1 MTAFEVVLLL
11 CGIICVAVSF
21 IMGDSQKKS
30 TDDKNYDANLTE
42 EQKEDIRRQVT
53 DIIDEEMQNASEKT
67 EVSLYKISN
76 TKILEMNE
84 YADNILGEINR
95 NHNEAVFLYDML
107 NDKAKEVKS
116 TVKDVNVAKKQVE
129 KIQAEVTSAAA
140 NSEEDNAY
148 ADRPGD
154 KPQQKQEPEFRS
166 MTPEI
171 VREIDM
177 PVTSEH
183 DASQENDPYG
193 IVGSD
198 IDDGMDMVSPQELM
212 AVSQMIGQ
220 DVQQNIHAVSA
231 QDNMFPDNAAHD
243 NAAYDTETHGL
254 NRNDEILSMYESG
267 MDSRQI
273 AKKLNLGI
281 GEVRLVID
289 LYKSTK

>member
-21 IMGDSQKKS
+21 IMGDSKKKNK
-30 TDDKNYDANLTE
+30 DDKDYDANLTE

-53 DIIDEEMQNASEKT
+53 DIIDEEMLNASEKT
-67 EVSLYKISN
+67 EVSLDKISN

-116 TVKDVNVAKKQVE
+116 TVKDVNVTKKQVE

-140 NSEEDNAY
+140 NPEEDNAY
-148 ADRPGD
+148 ADKSGD
-154 KPQQKQEPEFRS
+154 KSQHRSEHEFRS

-177 PVTSEH
+177 PVTSEY
-183 DASQENDPYG
+183 DDSQENDLYG
-193 IVGSD
+193 TGGAD
-198 IDDGMDMVSPQELM
+198 INDGMDMVSPQELM
-212 AVSQMIGQ
+212 AVSQMLGQ
-220 DVQQNIHAVSA
+220 DMQQNIQQNIQTVSA
-231 QDNMFPDNAAHD
+231 QDNGMHD
-243 NAAYDTETHGL
+243 NGTHGL

-273 AKKLNLGI
+273 AKELNLGI

>member
-21 IMGDSQKKS
+21 IMGDSKKKN
-30 TDDKNYDANLTE
+30 TDDKDYDANLTE

-53 DIIDEEMQNASEKT
+53 DIIDEEMLNASEKT
-67 EVSLYKISN
+67 EVSLDKISN

-116 TVKDVNVAKKQVE
+116 TVKDVNVTKKQVE

-140 NSEEDNAY
+140 NPEEDNAY
-148 ADRPGD
+148 ADKSGD
-154 KPQQKQEPEFRS
+154 KSQRRSEHEFRS

-177 PVTSEH
+177 PVTSEY
-183 DASQENDPYG
+183 DDSQENDSYG
-193 IVGSD
+193 TGGAD
-198 IDDGMDMVSPQELM
+198 INDGMDMVSPQELM
-212 AVSQMIGQ
+212 AVSQMLGQ
-220 DVQQNIHAVSA
+220 DMQQNIQQNIQTVSA
-231 QDNMFPDNAAHD
+231 QDNGMHD
-243 NAAYDTETHGL
+243 NGAHGI

-273 AKKLNLGI
+273 AKELNLGI

>member
-21 IMGDSQKKS
+21 IMGDSQKKN
-30 TDDKNYDANLTE
+30 TDDKDYDANLTE

-53 DIIDEEMQNASEKT
+53 DIIDEEMLNASEKT
-67 EVSLYKISN
+67 EVSLDKISN

-116 TVKDVNVAKKQVE
+116 TVKDVNVTKKQVE

-140 NSEEDNAY
+140 NPEEDNAY
-148 ADRPGD
+148 ADKSGD
-154 KPQQKQEPEFRS
+154 KSQHRSEHEFRS

-177 PVTSEH
+177 PVTSEY
-183 DASQENDPYG
+183 DDSQENDLYG
-193 IVGSD
+193 TGGAD
-198 IDDGMDMVSPQELM
+198 INDGMDMVSPQELM
-212 AVSQMIGQ
+212 AVSQMLGQ
-220 DVQQNIHAVSA
+220 DIQQNIQQNIQTVSA
-231 QDNMFPDNAAHD
+231 QDNGMHD
-243 NAAYDTETHGL
+243 NGTHGL

-273 AKKLNLGI
+273 AKELNLGI

>member
-21 IMGDSQKKS
+21 IMGDSKKKN
-30 TDDKNYDANLTE
+30 TDDKDYDANLTE

-53 DIIDEEMQNASEKT
+53 DIIDEEMLNASEKT
-67 EVSLYKISN
+67 EVSLDKISN

-116 TVKDVNVAKKQVE
+116 TVKDVNVTKKQVE

-140 NSEEDNAY
+140 NPEEDNAY
-148 ADRPGD
+148 ADKSGD
-154 KPQQKQEPEFRS
+154 KSQHRSEHEFRS

-177 PVTSEH
+177 PVTSEY
-183 DASQENDPYG
+183 DDSQENDLYG
-193 IVGSD
+193 TGGADSN
-198 IDDGMDMVSPQELM
+198 DGMDMVSPQELM
-212 AVSQMIGQ
+212 AVSQMLGQ
-220 DVQQNIHAVSA
+220 DIQQNIQQNIQTVSA
-231 QDNMFPDNAAHD
+231 QDNGMHD
-243 NAAYDTETHGL
+243 NGTHGL

-273 AKKLNLGI
+273 AKELNLGI

>member
-21 IMGDSQKKS
+21 IMGDSKKKN
-30 TDDKNYDANLTE
+30 TDDKDYDANLTE

-53 DIIDEEMQNASEKT
+53 DIIDEEMLNASEKT
-67 EVSLYKISN
+67 EVSLDKISN

-116 TVKDVNVAKKQVE
+116 TVKDVNVTKKQVE

-140 NSEEDNAY
+140 NPEDDNAY
-148 ADRPGD
+148 ADKSGD
-154 KPQQKQEPEFRS
+154 KSQRRSEHEFRS

-177 PVTSEH
+177 PVTSEYN
-183 DASQENDPYG
+183 DSQENDSYG
-193 IVGSD
+193 TGGAD
-198 IDDGMDMVSPQELM
+198 INDGMDMVSPQELM
-212 AVSQMIGQ
+212 AVSQMLGQ
-220 DVQQNIHAVSA
+220 DMQQNIQQNIQTVSA
-231 QDNMFPDNAAHD
+231 QDNGMHD
-243 NAAYDTETHGL
+243 NGTHGL

-273 AKKLNLGI
+273 AKELNLGI

>member
-21 IMGDSQKKS
+21 IMGDSKKKNK
-30 TDDKNYDANLTE
+30 DDKDYDANLTE

-53 DIIDEEMQNASEKT
+53 DIIDEEMLNASEKT
-67 EVSLYKISN
+67 EVSLDKISN

-84 YADNILGEINR
+84 YAHNILGEINR

-116 TVKDVNVAKKQVE
+116 TVKDVNVTKKQVE

-140 NSEEDNAY
+140 NPEEDNAY
-148 ADRPGD
+148 ADKSGD
-154 KPQQKQEPEFRS
+154 KSQHRSEHEFRS

-177 PVTSEH
+177 PVTSEY
-183 DASQENDPYG
+183 DDSQENDLYG
-193 IVGSD
+193 TGGAD
-198 IDDGMDMVSPQELM
+198 INDGMDMVSPQELM
-212 AVSQMIGQ
+212 AVSQMLGQ
-220 DVQQNIHAVSA
+220 DIQQNIQQNIQTVSA
-231 QDNMFPDNAAHD
+231 QDNGMHD
-243 NAAYDTETHGL
+243 NGTHGL

-273 AKKLNLGI
+273 AKELNLGI

>member
-21 IMGDSQKKS
+21 IMGDSKKKN
-30 TDDKNYDANLTE
+30 TDDKDYDANLTE

-53 DIIDEEMQNASEKT
+53 DIIDEEMLNASEKT
-67 EVSLYKISN
+67 EVSLDKISN

-116 TVKDVNVAKKQVE
+116 TVKDVNVTKKQVE

-140 NSEEDNAY
+140 NPEEDNAY
-148 ADRPGD
+148 ADKSGD
-154 KPQQKQEPEFRS
+154 KSQHRSEHEFRS

-177 PVTSEH
+177 PVTSEY
-183 DASQENDPYG
+183 DDSQENDLYG
-193 IVGSD
+193 TGGAD
-198 IDDGMDMVSPQELM
+198 INDGMDMVSPQELM
-212 AVSQMIGQ
+212 AVSQMLGQ
-220 DVQQNIHAVSA
+220 DIQQNIQTVSA
-231 QDNMFPDNAAHD
+231 QDNGMHD
-243 NAAYDTETHGL
+243 NGTHGL

-273 AKKLNLGI
+273 AKELNLGI

>member
-21 IMGDSQKKS
+21 IMGDSKKKNK
-30 TDDKNYDANLTE
+30 DDKDYDANLTE

-53 DIIDEEMQNASEKT
+53 DIIDEEMLNASEKT
-67 EVSLYKISN
+67 EVSLDKISN

-116 TVKDVNVAKKQVE
+116 TVKDVNVTKKQVE

-140 NSEEDNAY
+140 NPEDDNAY
-148 ADRPGD
+148 ADKSGD
-154 KPQQKQEPEFRS
+154 KSQRRSEHEFRS

-177 PVTSEH
+177 PVTSEY
-183 DASQENDPYG
+183 DDSQENDSYG
-193 IVGSD
+193 TGGAD
-198 IDDGMDMVSPQELM
+198 INDGMDMVSPQELM
-212 AVSQMIGQ
+212 AVSQMLGQ
-220 DVQQNIHAVSA
+220 DMQQNIQQNIQTVSA
-231 QDNMFPDNAAHD
+231 QDNGMHD
-243 NAAYDTETHGL
+243 NGTHGL

-273 AKKLNLGI
+273 AKELNLGI

>member
-21 IMGDSQKKS
+21 IMGDSKKKN
-30 TDDKNYDANLTE
+30 TDDKDYDANLTE

-53 DIIDEEMQNASEKT
+53 DIIDEEMLNASEKT
-67 EVSLYKISN
+67 EVSLDKISN

-116 TVKDVNVAKKQVE
+116 TVKDVNVTKKQVE

-140 NSEEDNAY
+140 NPEEDNAY
-148 ADRPGD
+148 ADKSGD
-154 KPQQKQEPEFRS
+154 KSQRRSEHEFRS

-171 VREIDM
+171 VREIGM
-177 PVTSEH
+177 PVTSEY
-183 DASQENDPYG
+183 DDSQENDSYG
-193 IVGSD
+193 TGGAD
-198 IDDGMDMVSPQELM
+198 INDGMDMVSPQELM
-212 AVSQMIGQ
+212 AVSQMLGQ
-220 DVQQNIHAVSA
+220 DIQQNIQQNIQTVSA
-231 QDNMFPDNAAHD
+231 QDNGMHD
-243 NAAYDTETHGL
+243 NGTHGL

-273 AKKLNLGI
+273 AKELNLGI

>member
-21 IMGDSQKKS
+21 IMGDSKKKN
-30 TDDKNYDANLTE
+30 TDDKDYDANLTE

-53 DIIDEEMQNASEKT
+53 DIIDEEMLNASEKT
-67 EVSLYKISN
+67 EVSLDKISN

-116 TVKDVNVAKKQVE
+116 TVKDVNVTKKQVE

-140 NSEEDNAY
+140 NPEEDNAY
-148 ADRPGD
+148 ADKSGD
-154 KPQQKQEPEFRS
+154 KSQRRSEHEFRS

-177 PVTSEH
+177 PVTSEY
-183 DASQENDPYG
+183 DDSQENDSYG
-193 IVGSD
+193 TGGAD
-198 IDDGMDMVSPQELM
+198 INDGMDMVSPQELM
-212 AVSQMIGQ
+212 AVSQMLGQ
-220 DVQQNIHAVSA
+220 DMQQNIQQNIQTVSA
-231 QDNMFPDNAAHD
+231 QDNGMHD
-243 NAAYDTETHGL
+243 NGTHGL

-273 AKKLNLGI
+273 AKELNLGI

>member
-21 IMGDSQKKS
+21 IMGDSQKKN
-30 TDDKNYDANLTE
+30 TDDKDYDANLTE

-53 DIIDEEMQNASEKT
+53 DIIDEEMLNASEKT
-67 EVSLYKISN
+67 EVSLDKISN

-116 TVKDVNVAKKQVE
+116 TVKDVNVTKKQVE

-140 NSEEDNAY
+140 NPEEDNAY
-148 ADRPGD
+148 ADKSGD
-154 KPQQKQEPEFRS
+154 KSQHRSEHEFRS

-177 PVTSEH
+177 PVTSEY
-183 DASQENDPYG
+183 DDSQENDLYG
-193 IVGSD
+193 TGGAD
-198 IDDGMDMVSPQELM
+198 INDGMDMVSPQELM
-212 AVSQMIGQ
+212 AVSQMLGQ
-220 DVQQNIHAVSA
+220 DMQQNIQQNIQTVSA
-231 QDNMFPDNAAHD
+231 QDNGMHD
-243 NAAYDTETHGL
+243 NGTHGL

-273 AKKLNLGI
+273 AKELNLGI

>member
-21 IMGDSQKKS
+21 IMGDSKKKN
-30 TDDKNYDANLTE
+30 TDDKDYDANLTE

-53 DIIDEEMQNASEKT
+53 DIIDEEMLNASEKT
-67 EVSLYKISN
+67 EVSLDKISN

-116 TVKDVNVAKKQVE
+116 TVKDVNVTKKQVE

-140 NSEEDNAY
+140 NPEDDNAY
-148 ADRPGD
+148 ADKSGD
-154 KPQQKQEPEFRS
+154 KSQHRSEHEFRS

-177 PVTSEH
+177 PVTSEY
-183 DASQENDPYG
+183 DDSQENDLYG
-193 IVGSD
+193 TGGAD
-198 IDDGMDMVSPQELM
+198 INDGMDMVSPQELM
-212 AVSQMIGQ
+212 AVSQMLGQ
-220 DVQQNIHAVSA
+220 DIQQNIQQNIQTVSA
-231 QDNMFPDNAAHD
+231 QDNGMHD
-243 NAAYDTETHGL
+243 NGTHGL

-273 AKKLNLGI
+273 AKELNLGI

>member
-21 IMGDSQKKS
+21 IMGDSKKKN
-30 TDDKNYDANLTE
+30 TDDKDYDANLTE

-53 DIIDEEMQNASEKT
+53 DIIDEEMLNASEKT
-67 EVSLYKISN
+67 EVSLDKISN

-116 TVKDVNVAKKQVE
+116 TVKDVNVTKKQVE

-140 NSEEDNAY
+140 NPEDDNAY
-148 ADRPGD
+148 ADKSGD
-154 KPQQKQEPEFRS
+154 KSQRRSEHEFRS

-177 PVTSEH
+177 PVTSEY
-183 DASQENDPYG
+183 DDSQENDLYG
-193 IVGSD
+193 TGGAD
-198 IDDGMDMVSPQELM
+198 INDGMDMVSPQELM
-212 AVSQMIGQ
+212 AVSQMLGQ
-220 DVQQNIHAVSA
+220 DIQQNIQQNIQTVSA
-231 QDNMFPDNAAHD
+231 QDNGMHD
-243 NAAYDTETHGL
+243 NGTHGL

-273 AKKLNLGI
+273 AKELNLGI

>member
-21 IMGDSQKKS
+21 IMGDSKKKN
-30 TDDKNYDANLTE
+30 TDDKDYDANLTE

-53 DIIDEEMQNASEKT
+53 DIIDEEMLNASEKT
-67 EVSLYKISN
+67 EVSLDKISN

-116 TVKDVNVAKKQVE
+116 TVKDVNVTKKQVE

-140 NSEEDNAY
+140 NPEDDNAY
-148 ADRPGD
+148 ADKSGD
-154 KPQQKQEPEFRS
+154 KSQRRSEHEFRS

-177 PVTSEH
+177 PVTSEY
-183 DASQENDPYG
+183 DDSQENDLYG
-193 IVGSD
+193 TGGAD
-198 IDDGMDMVSPQELM
+198 INDGMDMVSPQELM
-212 AVSQMIGQ
+212 AVSQMLGQ
-220 DVQQNIHAVSA
+220 DIQQNIQTVSA
-231 QDNMFPDNAAHD
+231 QDNGMHD
-243 NAAYDTETHGL
+243 NGTHGL

-273 AKKLNLGI
+273 AKELNLGI